1 MLSIRS
7 ICVYATEISTI
18 AYQHKMDKRVVNQK
32 RQKKKTQTWLNSENE
47 NEIEPDHDRR
57 RIGKFFRVF
66 KMEMKC
72 EE

>member
-18 AYQHKMDKRVVNQK
+18 AYQHKM
-32 RQKKKTQTWLNSENE
+32 QKKKTQTWLNSENE